1 MSGRAK
7 ARIAPLRLW
16 RGACLAFVC
25 VFVAGLSIADAR
37 AQAPGVFP
45 DRPITLICPWTLGGN
60 TDIALRALAEAASKQ
75 LGKRIVIENK
85 PGAGGALGA
94 QGMAANAKPDG
105 YTLSQIPLGV
115 FRLPHMVKT
124 TFDPLTDLTWILNV
138 AGYQFGVSVRADSPW
153 KNVGRVSRVLEGCPR
168 AVSRVPACGM

>member
-1 MSGRAK
+1 MTRSRS
-7 ARIAPLRLW
+7 W
-16 RGACLAFVC
+16 RSLGVGLVC
-25 VFVAGLSIADAR
+25 VLATVAGSGELR
-37 AQAPGVFP
+37 AQTASAFP
-45 DRPITLICPWTLGGN
+45 ERPITLICPWTPGGN
-60 TDIALRALAEAASKQ
+60 TDIALRALAEAASRQ

-124 TFDPLTDLTWILNV
+124 AFDPLNDLAWIINS
-138 AGYQFGVSVRADSPW
+138 AGYQFGGSVRADSAW
-153 KNVGRVSRVLEGCPR
+153 KTWDDFLAYSKGAREQ
-168 AVSRVPACGM
+168 